1 MRKLRDIPK
10 PQVATK
16 VNIFVVE
23 DAPEIRKRLIAMIR
37 MVGGVNVIG
46 EADSVNEAIDG
57 VLGSATDT
65 VLLDLQLRDGIGL
78 DVLTRVKQAR
88 PELHVIVL
96 TNFAN
101 HQYRQASLA
110 AGADFCLDKSQ
121 EFGLVPGILRN
132 WIEAA
137 EDRTA
142 A

>member
-1 MRKLRDIPK
+1 M
-10 PQVATK
+10 
-16 VNIFVVE
+16 NIFVVE
-23 DAPEIRKRLIAMIR
+23 DAPEIRKRLIAMIH

-65 VLLDLQLRDGIGL
+65 LLLDLQLRDGFGL

-96 TNFAN
+96 TNFAT
-101 HQYRQASLA
+101 QQFRQASLA
-110 AGADFCLDKSQ
+110 AGADFCLDKSG

-137 EDRTA
+137 ADRPVA
-142 A
+142 

>member
-1 MRKLRDIPK
+1 M
-10 PQVATK
+10 
-16 VNIFVVE
+16 NIFVVE
-23 DAPEIRKRLIAMIR
+23 DAPEIRTRLIAMIR
-37 MVGGVNVIG
+37 LVSGVNVVG
-46 EADSVNEAIDG
+46 EADSVNAAIAG
-57 VLGSATDT
+57 ILGSATDT
-65 VLLDLQLRDGIGL
+65 LLLDLQLRDGSGL

-96 TNFAN
+96 TNFATQ
-101 HQYRQASLA
+101 QYRQASLA

-137 EDRTA
+137 GDRSA

>member
-1 MRKLRDIPK
+1 M
-10 PQVATK
+10 
-16 VNIFVVE
+16 NIFVVE

-37 MVGGVNVIG
+37 MVGGVNVVG
-46 EADSVNEAIDG
+46 EADSVNAAIAG
-57 VLGSATDT
+57 ILGSATDT
-65 VLLDLQLRDGIGL
+65 LLLDLQLRDGSGL

-88 PELHVIVL
+88 PELHAIVL
-96 TNFAN
+96 TNFATQ
-101 HQYRQASLA
+101 QYRQASLA

-137 EDRTA
+137 GDRTA